1 MKVRLTESKLKQI
14 VAESVRKVLSEGKLK
29 NNEPLFMSPRHKW
42 AKPGEYADTDQYDE
56 MEKIFREEPSLPNK
70 DLVNSFIAKKREGIS
85 KHNDRAKEKYEYD
98 SDNSSIRDIEFKPLF
113 GDEYVDDLYRKK
125 RNDRKRFSRMLQ
137 YNGISYEDFKN
148 SSEEQ
153 QHYYW
158 MNYNHPNDGDP
169 NWDDLITRA
178 YGRPRY
184 YDEY

>member
-1 MKVRLTESKLKQI
+1 MKIRLTESKLKQI
-14 VAESVRKVLSEGKLK
+14 VAESVRKVLNEGKIE
-29 NNEPLFMSPRHKW
+29 NNKPRFKTSNYGDY
-42 AKPGEYADTDQYDE
+42 AKPGQYANTNQYDE
-56 MEKIFREEPSLPNK
+56 LEKLFREEPSLPNK
-70 DLVNSFIAKKREGIS
+70 DLVNSFIAKEREGIS

-98 SDNSSIRDIEFKPLF
+98 IWGRDYKPMF
-113 GDEYVDDLYRKK
+113 GDEYDDDLYRKK
-125 RNDRKRFSRMLQ
+125 QNDRKCFSQMLQ
-137 YNGISYEDFKN
+137 YNGISLEDFKN

-178 YGRPRY
+178 YGRPGY